1 MKLFGYF
8 RSSAAYRVRIALN
21 LKGINYEHVGVNL
34 IKAEQRSEA
43 NLARNAQGL
52 VPTLQTPT
60 GQFITQS
67 TAILEWLEEVYPA
80 IALYPEDA
88 MQRAE
93 VRALANTIACDVHPL
108 NNLRVLNY
116 LTENLNVD
124 NDAKMT
130 WYQHWI
136 DLGFTSIEKSLGQNG
151 FSFGD
156 DVTMADVYL
165 IPQVYNALRFKQPME
180 KFDKIMAA
188 YDKCNGIQAF
198 KDATP
203 DVQPDG

>member
-21 LKGINYEHVGVNL
+21 LKGIKYEHVGVNL

-52 VPTLQTPT
+52 VPTLQTPK

-180 KFDKIMAA
+180 KFDKIMAV

-198 KDATP
+198 KDAAP
-203 DVQPDG
+203 DEQPDA

>member
-21 LKGINYEHVGVNL
+21 LKGIKYEHVGVNL
-34 IKAEQRSEA
+34 IKSEQRSEA
-43 NLARNAQGL
+43 NLARNGQGL
-52 VPTLQTPT
+52 VPTLQTPK

-80 IALYPEDA
+80 NALYPEDA

-116 LTENLNVD
+116 LTENLNVES
-124 NDAKMT
+124 DAKTT

-165 IPQVYNALRFKQPME
+165 IPQVYNALRFKQPMA
-180 KFDKIMAA
+180 KFDKIMAV

-198 KDATP
+198 KDAAP
-203 DVQPDG
+203 DVQPDA

>member
-21 LKGINYEHVGVNL
+21 LKGIKYEHIGVNL
-34 IKAEQRSEA
+34 IKSEQRSEA
-43 NLARNAQGL
+43 NLARNGQGL
-52 VPTLQTPT
+52 VPTLQTPK

-80 IALYPEDA
+80 NALYPEDA

-116 LTENLNVD
+116 LTENLNVES
-124 NDAKMT
+124 DAKTT

-165 IPQVYNALRFKQPME
+165 IPQVYNALRFKQPMA
-180 KFDKIMAA
+180 KFDKIMAV

-198 KDATP
+198 KDAAP
-203 DVQPDG
+203 DVQPDA

>member
-21 LKGINYEHVGVNL
+21 LKGIKYEHVGVNL

-43 NLARNAQGL
+43 NLARNSQGL
-52 VPTLQTPT
+52 VPTLQTPK

-124 NDAKMT
+124 NDAKIT

-151 FSFGD
+151 YSFGD

-165 IPQVYNALRFKQPME
+165 IPQVYNALRFKQPMSD
-180 KFDKIMAA
+180 FPNIMAVYA
-188 YDKCNGIQAF
+188 KCNEIQAF
-198 KDATP
+198 KDAAP
-203 DVQPDG
+203 EMQPDA